1 MTMADQTNNQP
12 PIKKFRIG
20 NVSASVW
27 ERQTERATFNDV
39 SFQRFYV
46 DKDGQPQSSN
56 SFGLADIGALKLT
69 VEMAEKFLAKLE
81 TEKQA

>member
-1 MTMADQTNNQP
+1 MSESTNNRP

-27 ERQTERATFNDV
+27 ERQIDKGTFHDV

-46 DKDGQPQSSN
+46 DAEQKAQSSN
-56 SFGLADIGALKLT
+56 SFGLADVGPLKLVT
-69 VEMAEKFLAKLE
+69 GMAEKYLTALE
-81 TEKQA
+81 IEKQA

>member
-1 MTMADQTNNQP
+1 MNDQPTNQP

-27 ERQTERATFNDV
+27 ERQHDKGTFHDV

-46 DKDGQPQSSN
+46 DAENKPQSSN

-69 VEMAEKFLAKLE
+69 VGMAEKFLTDIE
-81 TEKQA
+81 TQKQV